1 MDSIEEK
8 IVYHTKKIVL
18 IVSVSIAETMCA
30 QYLQKRGCVQTV
42 VIKAEHAYCKLQLS
56 FISDD
61 PAT

>member
-1 MDSIEEK
+1 MDSIEGK
-8 IVYHTKKIVL
+8 NVYQTKKIVL
-18 IVSVSIAETMCA
+18 IVFVSIAETMCA

-42 VIKAEHAYCKLQLS
+42 VIKAEHTYCKLQLS